1 MLGRSLLKAA
11 FVAGLAVAA
20 NALAVERQNLNELIK
35 PYKREPLQD
44 IVCLIEPCL
53 EKQDLMRAGHLG

>member
-11 FVAGLAVAA
+11 LVAGLAVAA

-44 IVCLIEPCL
+44 IVRLIEPCFG
-53 EKQDLMRAGHLG
+53 KQNLMRTGHLG